1 MIRFLQTKG
10 RVQQV
15 LLVGFL
21 SIICIMM
28 VVTLIPGG
36 STLTDFFGLGLS
48 QNVVAKVAGH
58 EITSQDLITQTQN
71 IARQQYGPRA
81 SMAVPFMMPQ
91 VANMLISRRI
101 LLNEA
106 DRLGLAST
114 DSDLRYLLQHGQFAQ
129 LFFPDGNFVGQT
141 QYQNIISSQF
151 NMTVPQFEE
160 EIRNQITIDKLR
172 QAIEGGVVV
181 SQSELQQQF
190 KTENTRVKFDYAVL
204 SMDDVEKQVN
214 ISDAELHAYYEKQKP
229 QLANSIPEERKIKY
243 ILVDFAKA
251 GSGISQAD
259 IENYYKQHQNEYRVP
274 DSVTVRHILINT
286 PAPGP
291 DGKVDQKA
299 VDAAKAKAD
308 DVLKQLKGGAKF
320 EDLAKKYSEDP
331 GSKDKGG
338 LIGPIQ
344 KGQTVAEF
352 EQAAFGAQKG
362 QTVGP
367 IKSSFGFH
375 IIHVDDKTE
384 AHVKPLAEVQSQI
397 TEIVGKQ
404 KGQAAAE
411 STAKSLQS
419 SAATMGMDK
428 AAASKGLQVME
439 TGYFARNANL
449 PGIGTSTALM
459 DAVFSAAQ
467 KTPSTPQAVPVQNGW
482 AVVQVTDVKP
492 ASTPTFEQ
500 AKAQLT
506 EQLKREKASAELETK
521 VKELADKARAEHN
534 IRAAAKA
541 VGATVKTSDFVKPG
555 DQVPIVGQLAGAA
568 EVVFTMKPG
577 EISGPVPAGNNGVVF
592 ALLDKQEPSAAEFDQ
607 QKDQIRQGILQ
618 RKRGEAIQLYVS
630 SLKDKLQKDGKIRIN
645 DKEIQRLS
653 TAAGGNTG
661 S

>member
-10 RVQQV
+10 RLQQI

-36 STLTDFFGLGLS
+36 SSLSDFLGLGLN
-48 QNVVAKVAGH
+48 QNVIAKVGGQ
-58 EITSQDLITQTQN
+58 EITSQELNTQARAM
-71 IARQQYGPRA
+71 ARQQYGPRA
-81 SMAVPFMMPQ
+81 EMALPFMMPQ
-91 VANMLISRRI
+91 VANMLISQRI
-101 LLNEA
+101 VLNEA
-106 DRLGLAST
+106 DRLGLAAT
-114 DSDLRYLLQHGQFAQ
+114 DADLRYMLQHGQFSQ

-141 QYQNIISSQF
+141 QYQSIVTSQF
-151 NMTVPQFEE
+151 NMTVPLFEDAV
-160 EIRNQITIDKLR
+160 RKQITMDKLR

-181 SQSELQQQF
+181 SQAELQQQF

-204 SMDDVEKQVN
+204 SLDDVEKQVN
-214 ISDAELHAYYEKQKP
+214 PSESELRAYYEKQKP

-243 ILVDFAKA
+243 IPVDFAKA
-251 GSGISQAD
+251 GAGVAQAD
-259 IENYYKQHQNEYRVP
+259 LEAYYKQHLNEYRVP
-274 DSVTVRHILINT
+274 ESVTVRHILISA

-291 DGKVDQKA
+291 DGKVDQKT

-308 DVLKQLKGGAKF
+308 DVLKQLKAGAKF
-320 EDLAKKYSEDP
+320 DDLAKKYSEDP

-338 LIGPIQ
+338 VIGPIQ

-375 IIHVDDKTE
+375 IIHVDDKTD
-384 AHVKPLAEVQSQI
+384 AHTKSLDEVKAQIEPILA
-397 TEIVGKQ
+397 KQ

-411 STAKSLQS
+411 SMAKSLQS

-449 PGIGTSTALM
+449 PGLGVSSNLM
-459 DAVFSAAQ
+459 DTVFGAAQ

-492 ASTPTFEQ
+492 ASTPTFEA
-500 AKAQLT
+500 AKTQLAQ
-506 EQLKREKASAELETK
+506 QLKREKAAAELETK
-521 VKELADKARAEHN
+521 IKGLADQARAQHN
-534 IRAAAKA
+534 LRAAAKA
-541 VGATVKTSDFVKPG
+541 FGATVKTSELVKPG
-555 DQVPIVGQLAGAA
+555 DQIPEVGQLTGPA

-577 EISGPVPAGNNGVVF
+577 EISGPVPTGNNGVVF
-592 ALLDKQEPSAAEFDQ
+592 ALTDKQEPPASEFDQ
-607 QKDQIRQGILQ
+607 QKDQIRQTILQ
-618 RKRGEAIQLYVS
+618 RKRGEAIQLYIS
-630 SLKDKLQKDGKIRIN
+630 SLRDKMQKDGKIRIN

-653 TAAGGNTG
+653 AVNNG
-661 S
+661 SGS

>member
-48 QNVVAKVAGH
+48 QNVVAKVGGH
-58 EITSQDLITQTQN
+58 EISSQDLVTQTRN
-71 IARQQYGPRA
+71 IAKQQYGPRA
-81 SMAVPFMMPQ
+81 EMAVPFMMPQ

-106 DRLGLAST
+106 DRLGLSST
-114 DSDLRYLLQHGQFAQ
+114 DTDLRYLLQHGQFSQ

-141 QYQNIISSQF
+141 QYQNIVSGQF

-190 KTENTRVKFDYAVL
+190 KTENTKVKFDYAVL
-204 SMDDVEKQVN
+204 SMDDVEKQVT

-259 IENYYKQHQNEYRVP
+259 LQDYYKQHQNEYRVP
-274 DSVTVRHILINT
+274 ESVTVRHILIST
-286 PAPGP
+286 PPAGP

-320 EDLAKKYSEDP
+320 DDLAKKYSEDP

-384 AHVKPLAEVQSQI
+384 AHVKPFDEVKSQI
-397 TEIVGKQ
+397 EEIVGKQ

-411 STAKSLQS
+411 ATAKSLQS

-428 AAASKGLQVME
+428 AAASKGYQVME

-449 PGIGTSTALM
+449 PGIGTSSSLM
-459 DAVFSAAQ
+459 DAVFGAAQ
-467 KTPSTPQAVPVQNGW
+467 KTPSTPQAVAVQNGW

-506 EQLKREKASAELETK
+506 DQLKREKASSALETK
-521 VKELADKARAEHN
+521 VKELADKARSEHN
-534 IRAAAKA
+534 LRSAAKA

-555 DQVPIVGQLAGAA
+555 DQVPVVGQLAGAA
-568 EVVFTMKPG
+568 EIVFTMKPG
-577 EISGPVPAGNNGVVF
+577 EISGPVPVGSNGVVF

-607 QKDQIRQGILQ
+607 SGQ
-618 RKRGEAIQLYVS
+618 
-630 SLKDKLQKDGKIRIN
+630 
-645 DKEIQRLS
+645 
-653 TAAGGNTG
+653 
-661 S
+661 

>member
-10 RVQQV
+10 RLQQI

-36 STLTDFFGLGLS
+36 STLTDFFGLGLG
-48 QNVVAKVAGH
+48 QNVVAKIGGH
-58 EITSQDLITQTQN
+58 EITSQDLITQTRN
-71 IARQQYGPRA
+71 YARQQYGARA
-81 SMAVPFMMPQ
+81 EMAVPFIMPQ
-91 VANMLISRRI
+91 VANMLINRRI

-106 DRLGLAST
+106 DRLGLTAT
-114 DSDLRYLLQHGQFAQ
+114 DADLRYLLQHGQYAQ
-129 LFFPDGNFVGQT
+129 VFFPDGNFVGQT
-141 QYQNIISSQF
+141 QYQNILSNQGV
-151 NMTVPQFEE
+151 TVQQFEDDV
-160 EIRNQITIDKLR
+160 RSQITIDKLR

-204 SMDDVEKQVN
+204 SMDDVEKQVTV
-214 ISDAELHAYYEKQKP
+214 SDSELRAYYEKQKP

-243 ILVDFAKA
+243 ILVDYAKA
-251 GSGISQAD
+251 GSGVSQA
-259 IENYYKQHQNEYRVP
+259 ELESYYKDHMNEFRVP
-274 DSVTVRHILINT
+274 ESVTVRHILISA

-291 DGKVDQKA
+291 DGKVDQA
-299 VDAAKAKAD
+299 TVDAAKAKAE
-308 DVLKQLKGGAKF
+308 DVLKQLKAGAKF

-352 EQAAFGAQKG
+352 EKAAFGAQKG

-375 IIHVDDKTE
+375 IIHVDDKTD
-384 AHVKPLAEVQSQI
+384 AHVKSLDEVKSQI
-397 TEIVGKQ
+397 EPIVGKQ

-411 STAKSLQS
+411 SMAKSLQS

-439 TGYFARNANL
+439 SGYFARNADL
-449 PGIGTSTALM
+449 PGIGTSTSLM
-459 DAVFSAAQ
+459 DAVFGAAQ
-467 KTPSTPQAVPVQNGW
+467 KTPSTPVAVPVQNGW

-492 ASTPTFEQ
+492 ASTPTFEA
-500 AKAQLT
+500 AKARLS
-506 EQLKREKASAELETK
+506 EELKREKASSQLEAK

-534 IRAAAKA
+534 LRAAAKA
-541 VGATVKTSDFVKPG
+541 VGATVKTSEFVKPG
-555 DQVPIVGQLAGAA
+555 DQVPIVGQLTGPA
-568 EVVFTMKPG
+568 EVVFSMKPG
-577 EISGPVPAGNNGVVF
+577 EISNPVPAGSNGVVF
-592 ALLDKQEPSAAEFDQ
+592 ALLDKQEPPASEFDQ
-607 QKDQIRQGILQ
+607 AKDEIRQSILQ
-618 RKRGEAIQLYVS
+618 KKRGEAIALYIS
-630 SLKDKLQKDGKIRIN
+630 ALKDKMQKDGKIRIN

-653 TAAGGNTG
+653 TAASNAR